1 VTEPGSSRWLGRRV
15 REVRVGPTA
24 VDFVLDAVEYHF
36 LDPLPGLV
44 TAEPLSAQ
52 GVEGRLPNAPRQG
65 ADDALQPAVELR
77 PMVLRVRSHAP
88 RTLRL
93 SASWGESWEDPG
105 DDVADGILVPGLP
118 ALCELEVRREA
129 EETVVATGVVELVV
143 RCNPFGFSVRDEG
156 GRELVRSGGDRR
168 QVAGFP
174 FRPALGLGAGHAT
187 LSLELAPGER
197 IVGFGE
203 QFGPVVKNGQRLDL
217 VANDALGAGT
227 GLSYKAAPVWHSSRG
242 YTGFLHTGGPVVADV
257 GASTASLLTLED
269 ERERVDLFLVVG
281 GTLPER
287 LEAYCD
293 LTGRPTAPPRWAF
306 GTWMSRCRYRTRTE
320 LEDVAAELR
329 RRRIPCD
336 VLHIDPDWL
345 ERDLLNCD
353 FVWSEEKYP
362 KPADMV
368 AGLRRLGYR
377 VSLWELPYL
386 DPDSPVYAEAA
397 EAGYLVRSS
406 DGRPASVA
414 RTFSR
419 DGRPRGLVDFSNPAA
434 RAWWS
439 GLNRSALEL
448 GVSVLKCDFG
458 EGLPDDAVMA
468 DGRPGRAWRNLYPLW
483 YNRTVAETMADFG
496 GESRLVWGRSG
507 WAGSQRYPAQWGGD
521 PESSVAGLAAELRAG
536 LSWGLSA
543 PGFWGH
549 DIGGFYGQGLT
560 PGLYVRWAQVGAL
573 SPLTRFHGLGPREP
587 WAFGSEAAELVAA
600 ALRLRYRLLPYLESV
615 AAECAEKGW
624 PMMRPL
630 AFSGDT
636 DPSLWHV
643 EHEFLLG
650 RDLLVVAVLDDH
662 LGPAEVEVVLPSG
675 EWVDFW
681 TGEAIVG
688 PARWVTE
695 VPIDHIPVF
704 VRSGAILPMGASGPC
719 TDAIPPGRWVLHA
732 FPGSGD
738 LLDSRPTVV
747 RSGGGLGR
755 YEVKVSKA
763 GSLVVLGIEDAPRAT
778 GGLAYLAG
786 GVTRKV
792 PVEVL
797 EAASSVDA

>member
-15 REVRVGPTA
+15 REVRAGPRA
-24 VDFVLDAVEYHF
+24 VDFVLDAVEYHL

-52 GVEGRLPNAPRQG
+52 GAEGRLPNAPRQG
-65 ADDALQPAVELR
+65 ADDSLQPAVELR
-77 PMVLRVRSHAP
+77 PMVLRVRSYAP

-93 SASWGESWEDPG
+93 SVSWGESWEDPG
-105 DDVADGILVPGLP
+105 DDVADGILVGDLP
-118 ALCELEVRREA
+118 ALCELEVRRDG

-156 GRELVRSGGDRR
+156 GRELVQSGGDRR

-174 FRPALGLGAGHAT
+174 FRPAVGLGAGRAT
-187 LSLELAPGER
+187 LSLELAPSER

-227 GLSYKAAPVWHSSRG
+227 GLTYKAAPVWHSSRG
-242 YTGFLHTGGPVVADV
+242 YTGFLHTPGPAVADV
-257 GASTASLLTLED
+257 GASAASLLTLED

-306 GTWMSRCRYRTRTE
+306 GTWMSRCRYRTRVE
-320 LEDVAAELR
+320 LEEVAAELR
-329 RRRIPCD
+329 RQRIPCD

-386 DPDSPVYAEAA
+386 DPDSSRYAEAA
-397 EAGYLVRSS
+397 EAGYLVRSR

-439 GLNRSALEL
+439 ALNRSALEL

-458 EGLPDDAVMA
+458 EGLPDDAEMA
-468 DGRPGRAWRNLYPLW
+468 DGRSGRSWRNLYPLW
-483 YNRTVAETMADFG
+483 YNRTVAETMEGFG
-496 GESRLVWGRSG
+496 GDSRLVWGRSG

-549 DIGGFYGQGLT
+549 DIGGFFGNGPS
-560 PGLYVRWAQVGAL
+560 PGLFVRWAQVGAL
-573 SPLTRFHGLGPREP
+573 SGLTRFHGLGPREP
-587 WAFGSEAAELVAA
+587 WAFGPEAAGLVAQ

-615 AAECAEKGW
+615 AAECAERGW

-630 AFSGDT
+630 AFADDT
-636 DPSLWHV
+636 DPLLWHV

-650 RDLLVVAVLDDH
+650 SDLLVVAVLDDS
-662 LGPAEVEVVLPSG
+662 LGPASVEVVLPSG

-681 TGEAIVG
+681 SGEAVSG
-688 PARWVTE
+688 PARWVAE
-695 VPIDHIPVF
+695 VPASRIPVF
-704 VRSGAILPMGASGPC
+704 VRAGAILPMGPLGPC
-719 TDAIPPGRWVLHA
+719 TDAIPPGTWTLHV
-732 FPGSGD
+732 FPGT
-738 LLDSRPTVV
+738 SRGEPAGETLV
-747 RSGGGLGR
+747 RSGGGTGR
-755 YEVKVSKA
+755 YALEVA
-763 GSLVVLGIEDAPRAT
+763 ADGSPRVVGSEDAARAL
-778 GGLAYLAG
+778 GAVAHLSG
-786 GVTRKV
+786 GVSTRV
-792 PVEVL
+792 PL
-797 EAASSVDA
+797 RVDALS